1 MLLVTFK
8 GMFCPDSYVPGK
20 VKLIHCKQT
29 CHLDLKK
36 FCAEPCK
43 CQGLIYGVG
52 LEMSTDNLE
61 TLKYHAPDCSA
72 TGRYITAVRLPPPV
86 VKHKAPGKK
95 TKVPA
100 PGCHQSPNCC
110 GRWKCLRKERLSGII
125 WKPVPNEASL
135 PNLLKCKLRGTASWK

>member
-1 MLLVTFK
+1 MTFK
-8 GMFCPDSYVPGK
+8 GMLFCPDSYEPGK

-43 CQGLIYGVG
+43 CQGLIYGIG

-72 TGRYITAVRLPPPV
+72 TGHYITAVHLPPPV

-100 PGCHQSPNCC
+100 PSNQSAIKL
-110 GRWKCLRKERLSGII
+110 WKCPRKERLSGII
-125 WKPVPNEASL
+125 WKPVPNEVSL